1 MKTQSRVADALGL
14 CYALQRET
22 AKRRC
27 AAVAGFDLPRQWTR
41 RALAVID
48 TICLKRVHFEV
59 LGGQP
64 TDGRVGCEIRAHA
77 RNDSEGRASVLLVA
91 RFFENEPNPPFR
103 LELAVEGKFL
113 LEPNE
118 TPAGLARGPGP
129 SALFPYLRE
138 EVAQLTL
145 RAGLPPLVLPSLSL
159 CAPVQV
165 REEMN

>member
-1 MKTQSRVADALGL
+1 VFPRIDLSRHSA
-14 CYALQRET
+14 
-22 AKRRC
+22 
-27 AAVAGFDLPRQWTR
+27 R

-48 TICLKRVHFEV
+48 TICLKRLHFEV

-64 TDGRVGCEIRAHA
+64 ADGRVGCEIRAHVRSEA
-77 RNDSEGRASVLLVA
+77 EGRASVLLVA

-113 LEPNE
+113 LEPSE
-118 TPAGLARGPGP
+118 TPAGLAGGPGP
-129 SALFPYLRE
+129 SVLFPYLRE
-138 EVAQLTL
+138 EVAQLTV